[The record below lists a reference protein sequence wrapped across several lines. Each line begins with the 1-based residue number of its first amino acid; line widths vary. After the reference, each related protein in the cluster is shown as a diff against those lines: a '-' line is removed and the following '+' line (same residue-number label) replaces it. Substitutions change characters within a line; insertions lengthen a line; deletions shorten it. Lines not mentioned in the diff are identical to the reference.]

1 MKRVFTFL
9 TFLFLSAPVALM
21 ARWRG
26 DGTGYWAGC
35 DFGRYFDFGGR
46 GIMMI
51 LTIVILVLLIIW
63 AVKTIKTGQTN
74 PFKTQDPLT
83 ILKTRYAKG
92 EISKEE
98 YNEMKK
104 EM

>member
-1 MKRVFTFL
+1 MKRILTFI
-9 TFLFLSAPVALM
+9 TFLFLMAPVALS

-26 DGTGYWAGC
+26 DGAGFWSGC
-35 DFGRYFDFGGR
+35 DYGRYFVFGGR

-51 LTIVILVLLIIW
+51 LTIAILVLLIVW
-63 AVKTIKTGQTN
+63 AVRAMKRQGN
-74 PFKTQDPLT
+74 PFKSQDPLN

-98 YNEMKK
+98 YIEMKK